1 MHYLSTASARL
12 AASAALAVTLA
23 VTLAASALA
32 QTDYPNKPVTIVVPF
47 AAGGSADVLPR
58 IISEYLSQKWK
69 QQIVIE
75 NRTGAGGNIGA
86 THVFRSAPDGYTL
99 LSSPPPPLVVN
110 ESLYSKLQFEPQKF
124 EPISILASTPNVMAV
139 STKLEVKTVAEFV
152 AKAKAADGKIN
163 VASQGNGSTSHLTFE
178 MFQAAAGVKFNH
190 VPYRGT
196 APALTDLA
204 AGHVDVFFDNI
215 ASSLP
220 QHQAG
225 NIRILAVASRQRS
238 AKIPDVPTL
247 IEAGYPDFNAIA
259 WFGVVAPPGT
269 PRDIVARISTDIA
282 EALKQP
288 SVREKYLAQEAT
300 PVGGTPEETAAFM
313 NTERKLWSDV
323 IKRAN
328 VRIQGE

>member
-1 MHYLSTASARL
+1 MKNFEKYGWVAL
-12 AASAALAVTLA
+12 AALAF
-23 VTLAASALA
+23 AAQAQA
-32 QTDYPNKPVTIVVPF
+32 QTDFPNRAVTIIVPF

-58 IISEYLSQKWK
+58 IASEYLSQKWK
-69 QQIVIE
+69 QQIVVE

-86 THVFRSAPDGYTL
+86 TAVFRAAPDGYTL

-110 ESLYSKLQFEPQKF
+110 ENLYSKLQFEPQKF

-139 STKLEVKTVAEFV
+139 SNKLGVKTVAEFV
-152 AKAKAADGKIN
+152 AHAKANEGKVS

-196 APALTDLA
+196 APALTDLG

-220 QHQAG
+220 QHQGG

-238 AKIPDVPTL
+238 TKISDVPTM
-247 IEAGYPDFNAIA
+247 IEAGYPGFVATA

-269 PRDIVARISTDIA
+269 PKAITQKISADIA
-282 EALKQP
+282 EALQQ
-288 SVREKYLAQEAT
+288 SSIRERYLAQEAT
-300 PVGGTPEETAAFM
+300 PIGGTPEETAQFM
-313 NTERKLWSDV
+313 AGERKLWSEV

-328 VRIQGE
+328 VKIEGN

>member
-1 MHYLSTASARL
+1 
-12 AASAALAVTLA
+12 
-23 VTLAASALA
+23 
-32 QTDYPNKPVTIVVPF
+32 
-47 AAGGSADVLPR
+47 
-58 IISEYLSQKWK
+58 
-69 QQIVIE
+69 
-75 NRTGAGGNIGA
+75 
-86 THVFRSAPDGYTL
+86 
-99 LSSPPPPLVVN
+99 
-110 ESLYSKLQFEPQKF
+110 
-124 EPISILASTPNVMAV
+124 
-139 STKLEVKTVAEFV
+139 
-152 AKAKAADGKIN
+152 
-163 VASQGNGSTSHLTFE
+163 
-178 MFQAAAGVKFNH
+178 
-190 VPYRGT
+190 
-196 APALTDLA
+196 
-204 AGHVDVFFDNI
+204 
-215 ASSLP
+215 
-220 QHQAG
+220 
-225 NIRILAVASRQRS
+225 VASRQRS

>member
-1 MHYLSTASARL
+1 MFHLGSAVSR
-12 AASAALAVTLA
+12 AAFGAVVSLAV
-23 VTLAASALA
+23 ASGALA
-32 QTDYPNKPVTIVVPF
+32 QSDFPNKAVTIVVPF

-58 IISEYLSQKWK
+58 IMAEYLAQKWK
-69 QQIVIE
+69 QQIIVE

-139 STKLEVKTVAEFV
+139 STKLDVKTVAEFV

-247 IEAGYPDFNAIA
+247 IEAGYPDFNATA

-269 PRDIVARISTDIA
+269 PKDITARISADIA

-288 SVREKYLAQEAT
+288 AVAEKYLAQEAT
-300 PVGGTPEETAAFM
+300 PVGGTPEQTGAFM
-313 NTERKLWSDV
+313 AAERKLWGDV

-328 VRIQGE
+328 IRIQGE

>member
-1 MHYLSTASARL
+1 MKSITSGILGVA
-12 AASAALAVTLA
+12 AALTMVLP
-23 VTLAASALA
+23 A
-32 QTDYPNKPVTIVVPF
+32 QAQSEFPNRPVTIIVPF

-58 IISEYLSQKWK
+58 IVSEYLSQKWK
-69 QQIVIE
+69 QQIIVE

-86 THVFRSAPDGYTL
+86 TAVFRAAPDGYTL

-110 ESLYSKLQFEPQKF
+110 ENLYSKLQFEPQKF

-139 STKLEVKTVAEFV
+139 SNKLEVKTVAEFV

-220 QHQAG
+220 QHQGG
-225 NIRILAVASRQRS
+225 NIRILAVAAQQRS
-238 AKIPDVPTL
+238 TKLPDVPTL
-247 IEAGYPDFNAIA
+247 IEAGYPGFLATA
-259 WFGVVAPPGT
+259 WFGVVAPPAT
-269 PRDIVARISTDIA
+269 PKSITEKISADIR
-282 EALKQP
+282 EALAQP
-288 SVREKYLAQEAT
+288 SIREKFLAQEAT
-300 PVGGTPEETAAFM
+300 PIGGTPEETGKYMAS
-313 NTERKLWSDV
+313 ERQRWGDV
-323 IKRAN
+323 IKSAN
-328 VRIQGE
+328 IRIEGN

>member
-1 MHYLSTASARL
+1 MNSNIQRL
-12 AASAALAVTLA
+12 GVALAALAICASAQAQSDFPNRA
-23 VTLAASALA
+23 VT
-32 QTDYPNKPVTIVVPF
+32 IIVPF
-47 AAGGSADVLPR
+47 PAGGSADVLPR
-58 IISEYLSQKWK
+58 IASEYLSQKWK
-69 QQIVIE
+69 QQIVVE

-86 THVFRSAPDGYTL
+86 TAVFRAPPDGYTL

-110 ESLYSKLQFEPQKF
+110 ENLYAKLQFEPQKF

-139 STKLEVKTVAEFV
+139 SNKLGVKTVAEFV
-152 AKAKAADGKIN
+152 ARAKEAEGKIS

-196 APALTDLA
+196 APALTDLG

-220 QHQAG
+220 QHQGG
-225 NIRILAVASRQRS
+225 NIRILAVASQQRS
-238 AKIPDVPTL
+238 TKIADVPTM
-247 IEAGYPDFNAIA
+247 IEAGYPGFVATA

-269 PRDIVARISTDIA
+269 PAAITQKISADIA
-282 EALKQP
+282 EALQQP
-288 SVREKYLAQEAT
+288 SIREKYLAQEAT
-300 PVGGTPEETAAFM
+300 PVGGTPAQTAQFM
-313 NTERKLWSDV
+313 AGERKLWAEV

-328 VRIQGE
+328 VKIEGN